1 MSVTCRGLRCFSL
14 VCATIKENGPWN
26 SNHRKRACKGWW
38 RVTSMFPYRSVY
50 FGFTS
55 RFKSNHK
62 RWMMHKYVEDH
73 GIKCKEIHT
82 YPGIDTRP
90 LHEMGS
96 YMQQALG
103 VIFSPG
109 CGSDIP
115 SWGDSYRAVS
125 ARVIGAQQ
133 VAVRSNLPKFEVLR
147 RGFILNPIRR
157 SGNIY
162 IFFQVVAPK

>member
-1 MSVTCRGLRCFSL
+1 
-14 VCATIKENGPWN
+14 
-26 SNHRKRACKGWW
+26 
-38 RVTSMFPYRSVY
+38 MFPYRSVY

-55 RFKSNHK
+55 RFKSSHK
-62 RWMMHKYVEDH
+62 RWMMHKYVEDL

-96 YMQQALG
+96 YMQQALW

-115 SWGDSYRAVS
+115 S
-125 ARVIGAQQ
+125 
-133 VAVRSNLPKFEVLR
+133 
-147 RGFILNPIRR
+147 
-157 SGNIY
+157 
-162 IFFQVVAPK
+162 